1 MKYLIIN
8 ADDFGYSG
16 VFNEKILELIEKDF
30 VSSTSVMVD
39 WIDDGQKHQVQKLI
53 ELSKTHN
60 ISIGLHVDFK
70 NTNFD
75 EEIQR
80 QYGVFVKIF
89 GFEPIHIDLHKIIY
103 LHDGYPHIISFSK
116 QKNIPC
122 KNLGIEPFTKFMT
135 KEIIFDG
142 TKKEINEIE
151 KWLSTLKDNEYYTI
165 IFHPGEFDPN
175 SKSSLNKERESDA
188 ENIIKLN
195 EFLSKYNVKLISY
208 SDFAAHL

>member
-8 ADDFGYSG
+8 ADDFGYSRI
-16 VFNEKILELIEKDF
+16 FNEKILELIEKDF

-39 WIDDGQKHQVQKLI
+39 WIDDKQKHQVQKLI

-80 QYGVFVKIF
+80 QYDVFVKIF
-89 GFEPIHIDLHKIIY
+89 GFEPIHIDLHKLVY
-103 LHDGYPHIISFSK
+103 LSNGYPHIINFSK

-135 KEIIFDG
+135 KKIIFEG

-151 KWLSTLKDNEYYTI
+151 NWLSTLKDDEYYTI
-165 IFHPGEFDPN
+165 IFHPGEFDPD

-195 EFLSKYNVKLISY
+195 KLLLKHNIKLISY